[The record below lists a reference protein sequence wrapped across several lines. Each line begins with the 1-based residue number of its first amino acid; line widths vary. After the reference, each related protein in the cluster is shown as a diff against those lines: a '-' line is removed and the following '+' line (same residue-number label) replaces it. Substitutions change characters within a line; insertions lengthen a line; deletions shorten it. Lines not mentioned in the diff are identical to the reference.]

1 MKTLYIMRH
10 PHKEVAIPNQDDF
23 DIKLS
28 KEGIEEAKNIAQKL
42 NSLNIKPDLIVAS
55 PASRTKTTAE
65 IVSEILEYNKSIM
78 YNEVLF
84 QAYVNE
90 LFETIT
96 YTFDTVN
103 SLLLIGHNPSLTA
116 LTITLDVYRQ
126 EIKPGEVIKVEFDTD
141 SWINIDRSNAKFI
154 WIEKPL

>member
-141 SWINIDRSNAKFI
+141 SWINIDKSNAKFI